1 MTHLDDG
8 ALRAH
13 MDGQLN
19 AEGARHLEGCAECR
33 ARLAEIVG
41 RSTGVQARLATL
53 TAPVATTK
61 SAEAAWRRFQN
72 AYQKKET
79 NMLTSLTKRLR
90 PLLLTGLGVAAIAVA
105 FSFTPVQQAFSQ
117 FLALFRVQQVATL
130 PIDFSRFDS
139 VAFDNNSTTMRR
151 ASQALA
157 DSVEIRSESDLLET
171 VTDTAKAS
179 GLAGFTV
186 RVGDGS
192 LVQHVVR
199 GGTEFV
205 MRLSADRAQSILT
218 DLGRPDLVFPAEAD
232 GVALTV
238 TIPNAVSSAYGECPR
253 LASQREE
260 GRPIDSRNV
269 NCMVLQQM
277 PSPSVTSDKPF
288 DPSQLAAL
296 ALQFTGMDAAEAA
309 RVSQQFD
316 WATTLVVPLPA
327 QAATAQDVSVDGVT
341 GKLIT
346 ATGEAGEVSAGT
358 YSIVWVK
365 DGFLYAVVG
374 SNDPAT
380 GLALANSLK

>member
-1 MTHLDDG
+1 MAHLDDG

-13 MDGQLN
+13 MDGQLD
-19 AEGARHLEGCAECR
+19 ADGARHLEGCVECR
-33 ARLAEIVG
+33 ARLADVVG
-41 RSTGVQARLATL
+41 RSTVVQTHL
-53 TAPVATTK
+53 TALNAPTATTK
-61 SAEAAWRRFQN
+61 PTAAAWRRFQN
-72 AYQKKET
+72 EYQKKET
-79 NMLTSLTKRLR
+79 NMLTSLTRRLR
-90 PLLLTGLGVAAIAVA
+90 PLLFTGLGIAAIAVA
-105 FSFTPVQQAFSQ
+105 FSFTPVQRAFSQ

-171 VTDTAKAS
+171 VTDAVKAS
-179 GLAGFTV
+179 ELAGFTV
-186 RVGDGS
+186 RVGDAP
-192 LVQHVVR
+192 VIQHVVR
-199 GGTEFV
+199 GGNEFV
-205 MRLSADRAQSILT
+205 MRLSAERAQSILT
-218 DLGRPDLVFPAEAD
+218 DLGRPDLVFPVEAD
-232 GVALTV
+232 GAALTV
-238 TIPNAVSSAYGECPR
+238 TIPNAVSTAYGECPR
-253 LASQREE
+253 LDSQREE
-260 GRPIDSRNV
+260 DRPIDARNV
-269 NCMVLQQM
+269 NCMIVQQM
-277 PSPSVTSDKPF
+277 PSPTVTSDKPF

-346 ATGEAGEVSAGT
+346 ATGKADEVSAGT

-365 DGFLYAVVG
+365 DGFLYAVVA
-374 SNDPAT
+374 SNDPAS